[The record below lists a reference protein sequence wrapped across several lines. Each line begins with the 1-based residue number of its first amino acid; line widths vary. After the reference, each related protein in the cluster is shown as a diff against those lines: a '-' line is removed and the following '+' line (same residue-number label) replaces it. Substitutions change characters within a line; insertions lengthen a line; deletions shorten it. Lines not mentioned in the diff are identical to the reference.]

1 MSENINGIEYILMKD
16 IKGCEDLHEIAQKIK
31 FEDDTALMPKSTT
44 RKKFLAEI
52 KSEIEWY
59 FDFVSPPVSKN
70 ILNQEYLKILKIEEG
85 ERRNKRNMKNYEK
98 TINKGN
104 ITQNMFSL
112 NILLQKGRTNL
123 LNDKIYKEMI
133 DNADKNVT
141 PLMTGD
147 YLREAINIARK
158 MAELSDKDFCEY
170 IYDKVKFDK
179 KFERGR

>member
-1 MSENINGIEYILMKD
+1 
-16 IKGCEDLHEIAQKIK
+16 
-31 FEDDTALMPKSTT
+31 
-44 RKKFLAEI
+44 
-52 KSEIEWY
+52 
-59 FDFVSPPVSKN
+59 
-70 ILNQEYLKILKIEEG
+70 
-85 ERRNKRNMKNYEK
+85 MKNYEK

-104 ITQNMFSL
+104 ITQNMFAL

-133 DNADKNVT
+133 DNANKNVT

-170 IYDKVKFDK
+170 IYDKVKLDK